1 MTDVSAVIVIHRLFL
16 RGKGKGH
23 ILTYERRSRD
33 VLGKGKQKDGKQE
46 W

>member
-1 MTDVSAVIVIHRLFL
+1 MTDVSAVIVIHRLFERKGG
-16 RGKGKGH
+16 RGTSLPEGG
-23 ILTYERRSRD
+23 EVED